1 MCQARRWIRLRR
13 SASTGRSVRTPKQG
27 TFRSEGDCRRKRS
40 AQDGHARLLS
50 SIPVRVPCQQTTRV
64 LSASKQYRA
73 GQRIDRRGGRLA
85 TGERPSRRRRWR
97 HSPSPQTA
105 SPQPRA
111 RRCAATIHVPPPRR
125 MPRRRAPAPSPAWRD
140 LLVAE
145 HSDQVQGARI
155 GLGPRA
161 GCFESAESKRL
172 DRNFWSDRA
181 LRLAVSPELEILE
194 QLARI
199 QPARRPDHLRCT
211 ETGTRAAPE

>member
-13 SASTGRSVRTPKQG
+13 SASTGRSVRTPRQG

-85 TGERPSRRRRWR
+85 IGRELPSRRRRWR
-97 HSPSPQTA
+97 RSPSPQPRHGVVRRPSMYPLYVVCHADGHTLHPRLGA
-105 SPQPRA
+105 ISWSPSTVTRSRA
-111 RRCAATIHVPPPRR
+111 R
-125 MPRRRAPAPSPAWRD
+125 
-140 LLVAE
+140 
-145 HSDQVQGARI
+145 GF
-155 GLGPRA
+155 GLGRRA

-172 DRNFWSDRA
+172 DRDFWSDRA

-211 ETGTRAAPE
+211 KTGTRAAPE